1 MKKIYP
7 VFVLLC
13 AGMILSNCERAK
25 LMPGEEEK
33 QTATTVGETPSPT
46 GSINVATIA
55 IQTGDKAVNVSVE
68 MAVSDEQR
76 AKGLMGRTSLPA
88 NYGMWFV
95 FPYDVQD
102 PFWMKD
108 TLIPLDMIFVGSDMK
123 VVDVIASAEPQS
135 ERKLFPK
142 AMYRYVL
149 EVNGGYA
156 AANGITVGNQVEQ
169 RIGPAQ

>member
-1 MKKIYP
+1 
-7 VFVLLC
+7 
-13 AGMILSNCERAK
+13 
-25 LMPGEEEK
+25 
-33 QTATTVGETPSPT
+33 
-46 GSINVATIA
+46 
-55 IQTGDKAVNVSVE
+55 
-68 MAVSDEQR
+68 
-76 AKGLMGRTSLPA
+76 
-88 NYGMWFV
+88 MWFV
-95 FPYDVQD
+95 FPYDVDD

-123 VVDVIASAEPQS
+123 VVDVIANAEPQS

-142 AMYRYVL
+142 ALYRYVL